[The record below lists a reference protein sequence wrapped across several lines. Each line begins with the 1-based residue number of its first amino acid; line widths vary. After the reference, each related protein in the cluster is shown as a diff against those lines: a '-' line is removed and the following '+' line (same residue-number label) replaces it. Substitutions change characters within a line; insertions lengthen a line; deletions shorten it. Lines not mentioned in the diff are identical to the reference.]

1 MRCQA
6 MKINKKFTKAARRML
21 SVAVCL
27 VMMFTTFFI
36 FDPAVLSELFP
47 KASAWNF
54 TTYATSTNGDKA
66 GLSINTS
73 AKTVT
78 VNTSNGFAYFLSHM
92 TSEFQGYTVTLNTDV
107 YMQPSM
113 GATSVNYDYND
124 SDTTAWYGVLD
135 GNGHCVSNYRYF
147 FKDSRNNDI
156 RFIGLIRKMCGGE
169 VKNLTLLN
177 SFVYCANTGTGKK
190 QKKEMIATGALIGGI
205 SNDSN
210 SLASEVKITN
220 VTIDNAY
227 VNGYSYG
234 GDASRSRDV
243 GGFAGNVGNKV
254 TFTDCKITNSK
265 IQPGRSDS
273 NYDGYNQN
281 AGAFVGWTNSSI
293 TITNTTQAVS
303 VSNTTVYRDGTGD
316 AGHAMLI
323 GNSEGENSTIIKNV
337 ITEGTVYGSWYTG
350 GMVGNTWGSFTAENC
365 INRAKV
371 VGNGDN
377 VGGLVGR
384 VGDKKDHASY
394 NSSVSMK
401 NCTNEGSV
409 SNNGKT
415 TAGGL
420 IGWLNNSTY
429 ATEISYC
436 TNKGSVT
443 SGKDYAGGIIGA
455 DDGTKSCTILN
466 ANNYGS
472 ITAQGRSG
480 GIVGRTRRSINFTNC
495 INNAKIT
502 TTRTDSKEAYAG
514 GIIGENLDSGKLVFT
529 NCVNNGEIS
538 NSRDGAGGIIG
549 RMVPAASGATF
560 TNCENNGKITSG
572 TWYVGG
578 MVGLSDN
585 NNPVT
590 IENCRNNGDILT
602 STQYVGG
609 IIGRIYGK
617 LTMKNTVNTK
627 SVTGAQFTAGLC
639 AWIQDDGC
647 EITNCLNT
655 GTVSTNGNSH
665 GAGILSTVES
675 QANNPTWK
683 ITNCVNTGDIKN
695 GVSAIGGILGYMGNL
710 DNPGTVI
717 ISDCINKGNI
727 DVTGNDVGG
736 IVGNLNNHGSSTQH
750 HKYTNCYNY
759 GNISSSSG
767 STEGV
772 FVGGIVGKEYGF
784 AEFNGCR
791 NYGTVNASSTSAN
804 SISGGIC
811 GWIQDDTSSFA
822 DCINYGKVTAKN
834 NIGGILG
841 EVSNAYNGTSFSFT
855 QCGNYGGLSATTNN
869 FADMG
874 GIVGK
879 LNAKESTVKIYMSK
893 CFNGNGND
901 GRIASVSYKAKNA
914 GGLFGEVNQQAVI
927 ADSYN
932 NASSISSGTNAG
944 GLIGTNNGNT
954 ALAYNSFSVT
964 ASVSN
969 LAGSGSVTQ
978 YGCFTNTMGKGTAA
992 LATLNTTR
1000 TVSGISSVGNAY
1012 DYKQGV
1018 NKDYPALKWQLNTLT
1033 KNVGRNLLADLI
1045 ADTANSGYSA
1055 QGSSYSIKLDGI
1067 TKTYYP
1073 TYTKTVNGIT
1083 VTYSTLTET
1092 FTLSGTPTA
1101 TGSFNILSVSN
1112 PEAKSAFASAYYVGG
1127 NAMGCSTTVFSTTIG
1142 RTGKVHALKSVS
1154 AGETVNVSVYVTP
1167 NVPVQFDNYKFHASM
1182 DYVNNVTA
1190 TSGALI
1196 DLHSTYSGLGTPTKT
1211 GYKFLGWYTQ
1221 RSSGSR
1227 IADGSTVANFGTPSF
1242 DDTLDRDV
1250 DIYAHW
1256 DPISYTVRYNG
1267 NGATSGSTTSSS
1279 HTYDEEKNLTANG
1292 FFREFDVNLDYCN
1305 GRETETLTATSNFL
1319 GWATSENGNKV
1330 YKDKQS
1336 VKNLTTEDGKII
1348 DLYAKWAADSSV
1360 ELPTP
1365 TMTGYTFDGWYTSDG
1380 TKVSQTFTPTAPTNL
1395 TAHWTPITYTV
1406 SYDGNG
1412 GSGSTAS
1419 STHTYDVAKNL
1430 TKNGF
1435 ERKFTVTFNYNDG
1448 RTETRTVNAV
1458 STFTGW
1464 ICSKDGKTY
1473 ADGAEVKNLTDKS
1486 ETITMTAQWTDAS
1499 VDIPTPAR
1507 SGYTFS
1513 GWTDQEGNQV
1523 SGRITP
1529 TKDIT
1534 LTANWDAI
1542 TYTVSY
1548 DGNGGSGTTASSTH
1562 TYDVAQNLTKNGF
1575 ERKFTVT
1582 FNYNDGVT
1590 SNTVSTVKSDFNG
1603 WLCSKDKKI
1612 YADEAEVKNLT
1623 DESETIKMTAR
1634 WTDKTVTV
1642 PETERENY
1650 IFLGWFDAQGNEY
1663 KGTFTPTSDL
1673 VITAKWQEKAK
1684 YTVTF
1689 KNGDE
1694 ILQQSEWYID
1704 TMPVFNGTE
1713 PTKESDNRYEYTFSG
1728 WSPEITKVTGE
1739 TTYEAQ
1745 FTATEHHFNSVK
1757 VDGETHRSECACGY
1771 KLESTKHNI
1780 ELKDGKYTCKD
1791 CGYVVPDFTAV
1802 TADGATLTKTL
1813 RADMTTKYLVATVSY
1828 PNASKPNKEGKY
1840 FVYWYDRASGE
1851 IVSAFTTYSF
1861 FLTKEVDI
1869 IPIFATQKDYYTER
1883 AKATTVLRMV
1893 GCKQNEDKSYSIL
1906 AERSISSSAGS
1917 INSHGMIYTTDASL
1931 ENSLDWEHRD
1941 VDGVKLLT
1949 AQRTSTVRTG
1959 LYEAKITGAESGV
1972 VYARPYIVLVKADG
1986 STETMYGKVVTYNL
2000 LTSTQAAESD
2010 VLSTDSYDLSD
2021 ISAEEPVTPTEPTEK
2036 NPLEKIADFFAKL
2049 VEIIKTILSFFG
2061 LTGVAR

>member
-1 MRCQA
+1 

-54 TTYATSTNGDKA
+54 TSYATSTNGDKA

-107 YMQPSM
+107 YMQPSI

-147 FKDSRNNDI
+147 FKNSRNNDI

-177 SFVYCANTGTGKK
+177 SFVYCANTGTGKN

-234 GDASRSRDV
+234 GDANRSRDV
-243 GGFAGNVGNKV
+243 GGFAGNVGKKM

-273 NYDGYNQN
+273 NYDGCNQN
-281 AGAFVGWTNSSI
+281 AGAFIGWTNSSI

-303 VSNTTVYRDGTGD
+303 VLNTTVYKDGTGD

-323 GNSEGENSTIIKNV
+323 GNSEGDNSTIIKNV

-350 GMVGNTWGSFTAENC
+350 GMVGNILGSFTAENC

-384 VGDKKDHASY
+384 VGDRNEHASY

-420 IGWLNNSTY
+420 IGWLNNSSY

-443 SGKDYAGGIIGA
+443 SGNDYAGGIIGA
-455 DDGTKSCTILN
+455 DDGTGFGTVSN
-466 ANNYGS
+466 AHNFGA
-472 ITAQGRSG
+472 ITGGRYAG
-480 GIVGRTRRSINFTNC
+480 GIVGRTRRQMKLLNC
-495 INNAKIT
+495 VNESSATIT
-502 TTRTDSKEAYAG
+502 TTTNNKKEADTCAG
-514 GIIGENLDSGKLVFT
+514 GIIGKNQDARQVVIENCTNNGSVKASRDYAGGIMGYLDASKSGATFK
-529 NCVNNGEIS
+529 NCVNNGS
-538 NSRDGAGGIIG
+538 VKNGVSTGAWYAGGIL
-549 RMVPAASGATF
+549 AASG
-560 TNCENNGKITSG
+560 N
-572 TWYVGG
+572 
-578 MVGLSDN
+578 D
-585 NNPVT
+585 NPVT
-590 IENCRNNGDILT
+590 FENCRNNVDVGNAT
-602 STQYVGG
+602 NYTGG
-609 IIGRIYGK
+609 ITGYVKGP
-617 LTMKNTVNTK
+617 LTMKNSVNTGNI
-627 SVTGAQFTAGLC
+627 SGAQFTAGLC

-655 GTVSTNGNSH
+655 GSVSTNGNSN

-717 ISDCINKGNI
+717 ISNCINKGNI
-727 DVTGNDVGG
+727 AVTGNDVGG
-736 IVGNLNNHGSSTQH
+736 IVGNLDNHGSSTQH
-750 HKYTNCYNY
+750 HKYINCYNY

-767 STEGV
+767 STDGV

-811 GWIQDDTSSFA
+811 GWIEDDISSFA
-822 DCINYGKVTAKN
+822 DCINYGNVTAKN

-841 EVSNAYNGTSFSFT
+841 EVSNAYNGTTFSFT
-855 QCGNYGGLSATTNN
+855 KCGNYGDLSATTNN

-879 LNAKESTVKIYMSK
+879 LWAKESTVKIYMSK
-893 CFNGNGND
+893 CFNGNGTD
-901 GRIASVSYKAKNA
+901 GKIATTDNKAKYA

-932 NASSISSGTNAG
+932 NASSIISSTNAG
-944 GLIGTNNGNT
+944 GFIGTNNGNT
-954 ALAYNSFSVT
+954 TLAYNSFSVT
-964 ASVSN
+964 ASVSK
-969 LAGSGSVTQ
+969 LEGSGKDSGNISTT
-978 YGCFTNTMGKGTAA
+978 GCFTNTMGTGTAA

-1000 TVSGISSVGNAY
+1000 SVSGIGSVGNAY

-1033 KNVGRNLLADLI
+1033 KNVGRNLIADLI
-1045 ADTANSGYSA
+1045 ADTAKSGYRA
-1055 QGSSYSIKLDGI
+1055 QGLPYDIKLDGV

-1073 TYTKTVNGIT
+1073 TYTKTENGVKIT
-1083 VTYSTLTET
+1083 YDTMSDL

-1101 TGSFNILSVSN
+1101 TGTFEILSATN
-1112 PEAKSAFASAYYVGG
+1112 PEAKSVYFSAYYVGG
-1127 NAMGCSTTVFSTTIG
+1127 NAMGCSATVYTSTIS
-1142 RTGKVHALKSVS
+1142 RTSSTHALKSLS
-1154 AGETVNVSVYVTP
+1154 TGERVEIFASVNP

-1182 DYVNNVTA
+1182 DYTKNATA
-1190 TSGALI
+1190 TSDSLV
-1196 DLHSTYSGLGTPTKT
+1196 DLHSTYSDLGTPTKE
-1211 GYKFLGWYTQ
+1211 GYKFLGWYTV
-1221 RSSGSR
+1221 RAKGDA
-1227 IADGSTVANFGTPSF
+1227 ITDGSTAVNSGTPIF
-1242 DDTLDRDV
+1242 DDTLDRDF

-1256 DPISYTVRYNG
+1256 DPITYTIVYNG

-1279 HTYDEEKNLTANG
+1279 HTYDEAKNLTMNG
-1292 FFREFDVNLDYCN
+1292 FFRAFDVTFDYN
-1305 GRETETLTATSNFL
+1305 YSGSTSTKVTASSTFN
-1319 GWATSENGNKV
+1319 GWATSADGAVV
-1330 YKDKQS
+1330 YQDGQPVLNLTAKDKD
-1336 VKNLTTEDGKII
+1336 VIN
-1348 DLYAKWAADSSV
+1348 LYANWTDKSV
-1360 ELPTP
+1360 SLPSASR
-1365 TMTGYTFDGWYTSDG
+1365 TGYAFDGWYTEATGG
-1380 TKVSQTFTPTAPTNL
+1380 TKVEGSYTPTETTTL
-1395 TAHWTPITYTV
+1395 YAHWTPITYTV
-1406 SYDGNG
+1406 EYNPNG

-1419 STHTYDVAKNL
+1419 STHTYDVAQKL
-1430 TKNGF
+1430 TPNGF
-1435 ERKFTVTFNYNDG
+1435 ERKFTVTFNYNDD
-1448 RTETRTVNAV
+1448 ETAATAATATSAFNGWAKSASGAV
-1458 STFTGW
+1458 E
-1464 ICSKDGKTY
+1464 Y
-1473 ADGAEVKNLTDKS
+1473 ADGASVTNLTS
-1486 ETITMTAQWTDAS
+1486 ENGGTVTLYAKWTDAS
-1499 VDIPTPAR
+1499 VDVKEAARKGYVFKGWFDENGNSVAIGSYTPKA
-1507 SGYTFS
+1507 
-1513 GWTDQEGNQV
+1513 NV
-1523 SGRITP
+1523 
-1529 TKDIT
+1529 T
-1534 LTANWDAI
+1534 LTASWEVI
-1542 TYTVSY
+1542 KY
-1548 DGNGGSGTTASSTH
+1548 
-1562 TYDVAQNLTKNGF
+1562 
-1575 ERKFTVT
+1575 
-1582 FNYNDGVT
+1582 
-1590 SNTVSTVKSDFNG
+1590 
-1603 WLCSKDKKI
+1603 KI
-1612 YADEAEVKNLT
+1612 
-1623 DESETIKMTAR
+1623 
-1634 WTDKTVTV
+1634 
-1642 PETERENY
+1642 
-1650 IFLGWFDAQGNEY
+1650 
-1663 KGTFTPTSDL
+1663 
-1673 VITAKWQEKAK
+1673 
-1684 YTVTF
+1684 TF
-1689 KNGDE
+1689 KNGDT
-1694 ILQQSEWYID
+1694 ILQD
-1704 TMPVFNGTE
+1704 TAFAYDTTPVYGGDT
-1713 PTKESDNRYEYTFSG
+1713 PIKKSDADNEYTFSG

-1739 TTYEAQ
+1739 AVYEAQ
-1745 FTATEHHFNSVK
+1745 FTATEHHFMSVK

-1840 FVYWYDRASGE
+1840 FVYWYDKASGE

-1931 ENSLDWEHRD
+1931 SDSLDWEHRD

-1949 AQRTSTVRTG
+1949 AQMTSTVRTG

-1972 VYARPYIVLVKADG
+1972 VYARPYIVLVNSDG
-1986 STETMYGKVVTYNL
+1986 TTKTMYGKVVTYN

-2021 ISAEEPVTPTEPTEK
+2021 ISAEEPVAPTEPTEK
-2036 NPLEKIADFFAKL
+2036 NPLEKIADFFARL

>member
-1 MRCQA
+1 

-36 FDPAVLSELFP
+36 FDPSVL
-47 KASAWNF
+47 KITASAAAWNGS
-54 TTYATSTNGDKA
+54 TDATSGTDYTVSGTTMHIKTPNG
-66 GLSINTS
+66 L
-73 AKTVT
+73 
-78 VNTSNGFAYFLSHM
+78 AYFISNLGSYSSW
-92 TSEFQGYTVTLNTDV
+92 TVYLDNDVDLNSNDNFPQSNTVFTGTFDGQGKTIYNYKNEVGYTNDNIGFFNFA
-107 YMQPSM
+107 S
-113 GATSVNYDYND
+113 GAT
-124 SDTTAWYGVLD
+124 
-135 GNGHCVSNYRYF
+135 F
-147 FKDSRNNDI
+147 
-156 RFIGLIRKMCGGE
+156 
-169 VKNLTLLN
+169 LN
-177 SFVYCANTGTGKK
+177 IKFS
-190 QKKEMIATGALIGGI
+190 
-205 SNDSN
+205 
-210 SLASEVKITN
+210 
-220 VTIDNAY
+220 NAY
-227 VNGYSYG
+227 VGNFDGDYHGGHNDGTGYGILVGKINSNSSNIKTTVENVTVEKSTVSG
-234 GDASRSRDV
+234 RADV
-243 GGFAGNVGNKV
+243 GGIFGTVNGAVSFSECHV
-254 TFTDCKITNSK
+254 SAKI
-265 IQPGRSDS
+265 DS
-273 NYDGYNQN
+273 VRKGGHGSLSNCLGGMIGY
-281 AGAFVGWTNSSI
+281 TNSSA
-293 TITNTTQAVS
+293 T
-303 VSNTTVYRDGTGD
+303 
-316 AGHAMLI
+316 
-323 GNSEGENSTIIKNV
+323 IKNCTYSNFGSDG
-337 ITEGTVYGSWYTG
+337 IYGHQRSG
-350 GMVGNTWGSFTAENC
+350 GMIGHCDGSLTIKNSKNYGTISAS
-365 INRAKV
+365 
-371 VGNGDN
+371 GDSPSDL
-377 VGGLVGR
+377 GGLVGKATGA
-384 VGDKKDHASY
+384 VDFY
-394 NSSVSMK
+394 NNENRGTLK
-401 NCTNEGSV
+401 N
-409 SNNGKT
+409 NNVT
-415 TAGGL
+415 GGGM
-420 IGWLNNSTY
+420 IGWLDNGSNTTKIENCNNYGSIST
-429 ATEISYC
+429 
-436 TNKGSVT
+436 G
-443 SGKDYAGGIIGA
+443 GDFAGGIIGA
-455 DDGTKSCTILN
+455 DDGTGFGTVSN
-466 ANNYGS
+466 AHNFGA
-472 ITAQGRSG
+472 ITGGRYAG
-480 GIVGRTRRSINFTNC
+480 GIVGRTRRQMKLLNC
-495 INNAKIT
+495 VNESSATIT
-502 TTRTDSKEAYAG
+502 TTTNDKDRADTCAG
-514 GIIGENLDSGKLVFT
+514 GIIGKNQDARQVVIENCTNNGSVKASRDYAGGIMGYLDASNSGATFK
-529 NCVNNGEIS
+529 NCVNNGS
-538 NSRDGAGGIIG
+538 VKNGVSAGAWYAGGIL
-549 RMVPAASGATF
+549 AASG
-560 TNCENNGKITSG
+560 N
-572 TWYVGG
+572 
-578 MVGLSDN
+578 D
-585 NNPVT
+585 NPVT
-590 IENCRNNGDILT
+590 FENCRNNVDVGNAT
-602 STQYVGG
+602 NYTGG
-609 IIGRIYGK
+609 ITGYVKGP
-617 LTMKNTVNTK
+617 LTMKNSVNTGNI
-627 SVTGAQFTAGLC
+627 SGAQFTAGLC
-639 AWIQDDGC
+639 AWIEDDGC

-655 GTVSTNGNSH
+655 GTVSTNGQSN
-665 GAGILSTVES
+665 GAGILSTVKS

-695 GVSAIGGILGYMGNL
+695 GASAIGGILGYMGYT
-710 DNPGTVI
+710 DKPGTVI
-717 ISDCINKGNI
+717 ISDCINKGNMA
-727 DVTGNDVGG
+727 VSGNDVGG
-736 IVGNLNNHGSSTQH
+736 IVGNLNSHGSSTQH
-750 HKYTNCYNY
+750 HKYINCYNY
-759 GNISSSSG
+759 GNISSNSG
-767 STEGV
+767 STDGV

-811 GWIQDDTSSFA
+811 GWIEDDISSFA
-822 DCINYGKVTAKN
+822 DCINYGNVTAKN

-841 EVSNAYNGTSFSFT
+841 EVSNAYNGTTFSFT
-855 QCGNYGGLSATTNN
+855 KCGNYGDLSATTNN

-879 LNAKESTVKIYMSK
+879 LWAKERTVKIYMSK

-932 NASSISSGTNAG
+932 NASSIISSTNAG

-964 ASVSN
+964 GSVSN
-969 LAGSGSVTQ
+969 LVGSGSLTQ
-978 YGCFTNTMGKGTAA
+978 SECFTNTMGKGTAA

-1000 TVSGISSVGNAY
+1000 SVSGIGSVGNAY

-1033 KNVGRNLLADLI
+1033 KNVGRNLIADLI
-1045 ADTANSGYSA
+1045 ADTAKSGYRA
-1055 QGSSYSIKLDGI
+1055 QGLPYDIKLDGV

-1073 TYTKTVNGIT
+1073 TYTKTENGVKIT
-1083 VTYSTLTET
+1083 YDTMSDL

-1101 TGSFNILSVSN
+1101 TGTFEILSATN
-1112 PEAKSAFASAYYVGG
+1112 PEAKSVYFSAYYVGG
-1127 NAMGCSTTVFSTTIG
+1127 NAMGCSATVYTSTIS
-1142 RTGKVHALKSVS
+1142 RTSSTHALKSLS
-1154 AGETVNVSVYVTP
+1154 TGERVEIFASVNP

-1182 DYVNNVTA
+1182 DYTKNATA
-1190 TSGALI
+1190 TSDSLV
-1196 DLHSTYSGLGTPTKT
+1196 DLHSTYSDLGTPTKE
-1211 GYKFLGWYTQ
+1211 GYKFLGWYTV
-1221 RSSGSR
+1221 RAKGDA
-1227 IADGSTVANFGTPSF
+1227 ITDGSTAVNSGTPIF
-1242 DDTLDRDV
+1242 DDTLDRDF

-1256 DPISYTVRYNG
+1256 DPITYTIVYNG

-1279 HTYDEEKNLTANG
+1279 HTYDEAKNLTMNG
-1292 FFREFDVNLDYCN
+1292 FFRAFDVTFDYN
-1305 GRETETLTATSNFL
+1305 YSGSTSTKVTASSTFN
-1319 GWATSENGNKV
+1319 GWATSADGAVV
-1330 YKDKQS
+1330 YQDGQPVLNLTAKDKD
-1336 VKNLTTEDGKII
+1336 VIN
-1348 DLYAKWAADSSV
+1348 LYANWTDKSV
-1360 ELPTP
+1360 SLPSASR
-1365 TMTGYTFDGWYTSDG
+1365 TGYTFDGWYTEATGG
-1380 TKVSQTFTPTAPTNL
+1380 TKVEGSYTPTETTTL
-1395 TAHWTPITYTV
+1395 YAHWTPITYTV
-1406 SYDGNG
+1406 
-1412 GSGSTAS
+1412 
-1419 STHTYDVAKNL
+1419 
-1430 TKNGF
+1430 
-1435 ERKFTVTFNYNDG
+1435 EYN
-1448 RTETRTVNAV
+1448 
-1458 STFTGW
+1458 
-1464 ICSKDGKTY
+1464 
-1473 ADGAEVKNLTDKS
+1473 
-1486 ETITMTAQWTDAS
+1486 
-1499 VDIPTPAR
+1499 P
-1507 SGYTFS
+1507 
-1513 GWTDQEGNQV
+1513 
-1523 SGRITP
+1523 
-1529 TKDIT
+1529 
-1534 LTANWDAI
+1534 
-1542 TYTVSY
+1542 
-1548 DGNGGSGTTASSTH
+1548 NGGSGTTASATH
-1562 TYDVAQNLTKNGF
+1562 TYDVAQKLTPNGF

-1623 DESETIKMTAR
+1623 DESETITMTAQ
-1634 WTDKTVTV
+1634 WTDRTVTV

-1704 TMPVFNGTE
+1704 TTPVFKGTE

-1739 TTYEAQ
+1739 AVYEAQ
-1745 FTATEHHFNSVK
+1745 FTATEHHFMSVK

-1840 FVYWYDRASGE
+1840 FVYWYDKASGE

-1931 ENSLDWEHRD
+1931 SDSLDWEHRD

-1972 VYARPYIVLVKADG
+1972 VYARPYIVLVNSDG
-1986 STETMYGKVVTYNL
+1986 TTKTMYGKVVTYN

-2021 ISAEEPVTPTEPTEK
+2021 ISAEEPVAPTEPTEK

>member
-1 MRCQA
+1 MRCQS

-36 FDPAVLSELFP
+36 FDPSVL
-47 KASAWNF
+47 KITASAAAWSGSTSATSGTDYTISGSTMHIKTPNGLAWF
-54 TTYATSTNGDKA
+54 MNNLGTYASYTVYLDNDIDLGGSNQWVRNGTEFKGIFDGQDHTISKMNAYCGYREDLA
-66 GLSINTS
+66 GLFLKANGATIRNLKFDNCFVGTTDGGYGKDTWYGKYGLCVGNVVTS
-73 AKTVT
+73 KVTLSNITVT
-78 VNTSNGFAYFLSHM
+78 SSR
-92 TSEFQGYTVTLNTDV
+92 
-107 YMQPSM
+107 
-113 GATSVNYDYND
+113 
-124 SDTTAWYGVLD
+124 
-135 GNGHCVSNYRYF
+135 VS
-147 FKDSRNNDI
+147 
-156 RFIGLIRKMCGGE
+156 
-169 VKNLTLLN
+169 
-177 SFVYCANTGTGKK
+177 
-190 QKKEMIATGALIGGI
+190 
-205 SNDSN
+205 
-210 SLASEVKITN
+210 
-220 VTIDNAY
+220 
-227 VNGYSYG
+227 
-234 GDASRSRDV
+234 
-243 GGFAGNVGNKV
+243 
-254 TFTDCKITNSK
+254 
-265 IQPGRSDS
+265 GR
-273 NYDGYNQN
+273 
-281 AGAFVGWTNSSI
+281 TRI
-293 TITNTTQAVS
+293 
-303 VSNTTVYRDGTGD
+303 
-316 AGHAMLI
+316 
-323 GNSEGENSTIIKNV
+323 
-337 ITEGTVYGSWYTG
+337 
-350 GMVGNTWGSFTAENC
+350 
-365 INRAKV
+365 
-371 VGNGDN
+371 
-377 VGGLVGR
+377 GGLVGEAETSIEFTNCNVSCRVTGVRLSGNGSKSLTYWSGGYVGKVSGDFTATNCTYSNATHGGETSGVVGRQQSGGLVGYLENGTNVRVENCYNTATISNTGDSPKCSGGLFGEVKATTIQFINCSNSGAISCNGIYCGGFVGYSEGSITISGKLSSQAYTNSGVITSYNNCVGGLIGQAQTVSLINCTNNGSVTGTDR
-384 VGDKKDHASY
+384 VGGLLGNGTVKLTISQCNNNGTINGQQYVGGLNGATECSNAISITDSINNGNISGGHKHIGGIAGILSSGNDAGIIIKNCSNTAQSFTAQNENVGGILGKNNSDKTLTLENCHNTSTLNVKANWIGGLVGYDKGKL
-394 NSSVSMK
+394 VMK
-401 NCTNEGSV
+401 NCTN
-409 SNNGKT
+409 
-415 TAGGL
+415 TA
-420 IGWLNNSTY
+420 N
-429 ATEISYC
+429 
-436 TNKGSVT
+436 
-443 SGKDYAGGIIGA
+443 
-455 DDGTKSCTILN
+455 
-466 ANNYGS
+466 
-472 ITAQGRSG
+472 ITG
-480 GIVGRTRRSINFTNC
+480 
-495 INNAKIT
+495 
-502 TTRTDSKEAYAG
+502 Y
-514 GIIGENLDSGKLVFT
+514 
-529 NCVNNGEIS
+529 
-538 NSRDGAGGIIG
+538 
-549 RMVPAASGATF
+549 
-560 TNCENNGKITSG
+560 
-572 TWYVGG
+572 
-578 MVGLSDN
+578 
-585 NNPVT
+585 
-590 IENCRNNGDILT
+590 
-602 STQYVGG
+602 QY
-609 IIGRIYGK
+609 
-617 LTMKNTVNTK
+617 
-627 SVTGAQFTAGLC
+627 TAGLI
-639 AWIQDDGC
+639 AGIEDDGC

-655 GTVSTNGNSH
+655 GAISTSGNSN
-665 GAGILSTVES
+665 GAGILSTVQS
-675 QANNPTWK
+675 QTGSSVWK
-683 ITNCVNTGDIKN
+683 FTNTVNTGN
-695 GVSAIGGILGYMGNL
+695 VSGVSALGGFIGYLGNL
-710 DNPGTVI
+710 DKAAEINF
-717 ISDCINKGNI
+717 SDCVNKGNI
-727 DVTGNDVGG
+727 TSTGNDVGG
-736 IVGNLNNHGSSTQH
+736 FAGNIYNHGSSSQH
-750 HKYTNCYNY
+750 HKYINCYNY
-759 GNISSSSG
+759 GNISSNSG
-767 STEGV
+767 STDGV

-811 GWIQDDTSSFA
+811 GWIEDDTSSFA

-841 EVSNAYNGTSFSFT
+841 EVSNAYNGSSFSFT

-893 CFNGNGND
+893 CFNGNGKD

-914 GGLFGEVNQQAVI
+914 GGLFGEVNKQAVI

-1033 KNVGRNLLADLI
+1033 KNVGRNLIADLI
-1045 ADTANSGYSA
+1045 ADTANSGYRA
-1055 QGSSYSIKLDGI
+1055 QGLPYDIKLDGV

-1073 TYTKTVNGIT
+1073 TYTKTENGVT
-1083 VTYSTLTET
+1083 VTYNTMSDL
-1092 FTLSGTPTA
+1092 FTLSGTPTS
-1101 TGSFNILSVSN
+1101 TGTFEILSGTN
-1112 PEAKSAFASAYYVGG
+1112 PEAKNVYFSAYYVGG
-1127 NAMGCSTTVFSTTIG
+1127 NAMGCSATVYTSTIS
-1142 RTGKVHALKSVS
+1142 RTSSTHALKSLS
-1154 AGETVNVSVYVTP
+1154 AGERIEVFASVNP

-1196 DLHSTYSGLGTPTKT
+1196 DLHSTYSGLGTPTKE
-1211 GYKFLGWYTQ
+1211 GYKFLGWYTV
-1221 RSSGSR
+1221 RAKGDVIS
-1227 IADGSTVANFGTPSF
+1227 DGSTVANFGTPSF

-1256 DPISYTVRYNG
+1256 DPISYTIRYNG
-1267 NGATSGSTTSSS
+1267 NGSTGGSTGKTV
-1279 HTYDEEKNLTANG
+1279 HIYDEAKNLEANG
-1292 FFREFDVNLDYCN
+1292 FYRKFDVNLDYCN
-1305 GRETETLTATSNFL
+1305 GRETETLTATSSFL
-1319 GWATSENGNKV
+1319 GWATSPDGEPIYSNG
-1330 YKDKQS
+1330 QS

-1419 STHTYDVAKNL
+1419 STHTYDVAQNL

-1513 GWTDQEGNQV
+1513 GWTDQEGKQV

-1548 DGNGGSGTTASSTH
+1548 DGNGGSGSTASSTH

-1603 WLCSKDKKI
+1603 WICSKDEKT

-1623 DESETIKMTAR
+1623 DKSEEITMTAQ

-1694 ILQQSEWYID
+1694 ILQQSEWYVD
-1704 TMPVFNGTE
+1704 TMPTFNGTE

-1739 TTYEAQ
+1739 AVYEAQ
-1745 FTATEHHFNSVK
+1745 FTATEHHFKSVK

-1869 IPIFATQKDYYTER
+1869 VPVFATQKDYYTER

-1931 ENSLDWEHRD
+1931 
-1941 VDGVKLLT
+1941 VDKLTVEGKDEDESIRLLT

-1986 STETMYGKVVTYNL
+1986 STETVYGKVVTYNL

-2010 VLSTDSYDLSD
+2010 VLSTNSYDLSD